1 MNPNEGGAA
10 MRLKGKV
17 ALITGST
24 RGIGKE
30 FALGFAREGADVII
44 NGRNLE
50 KAATV
55 AKEIERHGV
64 RSVAIGADVSSSQD
78 VTRMVEEATGY
89 FGRIDVLVNN
99 AGINPFIL
107 EAEKIKEEGWD
118 QTMNV
123 NLKGVFLCCQAV
135 GKKMIQQGGGKII
148 NISSAA
154 GILGEQG
161 FLPYCVSKAGV
172 MVLTRILAYEWSKY
186 NIRVNAIAPGFIAA
200 GMNEP
205 VLKKESLVSG
215 LTQKVPLKRL
225 GDAKEIVNVALF
237 LASEDASYVN
247 GTTIVADGGMVGYS
261 PVGFIDLI
269 AEMMKQK
276 ASRA

>member
-1 MNPNEGGAA
+1 
-10 MRLKGKV
+10 MRFKGKV

-24 RGIGKE
+24 RGLGKE
-30 FALGFAREGADVII
+30 FALGFAREGADVIV
-44 NGRNLE
+44 NGRSVE
-50 KAATV
+50 KVAAV
-55 AKEIERHGV
+55 AKEIEGHGV
-64 RSVAIGADVSSSQD
+64 RSVAIGADVSSLQD
-78 VTRMVEEATGY
+78 VTRMVEEATGH
-89 FGRIDVLVNN
+89 FGKIDILVNN
-99 AGINPFIL
+99 AGVNPFIL

-118 QTMNV
+118 KTLNV

-135 GKKMIQQGGGKII
+135 GKKMIQQGGGTII

-172 MVLTRILAYEWSKY
+172 MTLTRILAYEWSKY
-186 NIRVNAIAPGFIAA
+186 HIRVNAIAPGFIAG

-205 VLKKESLVSG
+205 ILRKESLVSG

-225 GDAKEIVNVALF
+225 AETKEIVSVALF
-237 LASEDASYVN
+237 LASEDASYIN

-276 ASRA
+276 APKA

>member
-1 MNPNEGGAA
+1 

-24 RGIGKE
+24 RGMGKE

-50 KAATV
+50 KAAAV
-55 AKEIERHGV
+55 AKEIESHGV
-64 RSVAIGADVSSSQD
+64 RSMAIGADVSSSQD
-78 VTRMVEEATGY
+78 VTRMVEEAIRH
-89 FGRIDVLVNN
+89 FGKIDVLVNN

-118 QTMNV
+118 QTLNV

-135 GKKMIQQGGGKII
+135 GKKMIQQGGGNII

-172 MVLTRILAYEWSKY
+172 MTLTRILAYEWSKY
-186 NIRVNAIAPGFIAA
+186 NIRINAIAPGFIAG

-205 VLKKESLVSG
+205 VLRKETLVSG
-215 LTQKVPLKRL
+215 LVQKVPLKRL
-225 GDAKEIVNVALF
+225 AEAKEIVNVALF
-237 LASEDASYVN
+237 LASEDASYIN

-261 PVGFIDLI
+261 PVAFIDLI

-276 ASRA
+276 ATKP